1 MAQRSNP
8 FNNVKLVYRRSSTLT
23 KVVVLTVVVLS
34 TVTLLALGFAI
45 RTQREALEDNRTQAI
60 RLEQEKSR
68 LQQYIEELG
77 TIQGIIRIAQEKLGL
92 IEPDSVVIQP
102 E

>member
-1 MAQRSNP
+1 MAQRNNP

-34 TVTLLALGFAI
+34 TVTLLALGFAL

-60 RLEQEKSR
+60 RL
-68 LQQYIEELG
+68 
-77 TIQGIIRIAQEKLGL
+77 
-92 IEPDSVVIQP
+92 
-102 E
+102 